1 VRHASARGASDQRIA
16 DVISVRVNRGW
27 RILHPTER
35 KVYES
40 GAVVDLDILPAAEW
54 SGWGSV
60 RPIHGTF
67 RTIEAA

>member
-1 VRHASARGASDQRIA
+1 MSNVA
-16 DVISVRVNRGW
+16 VISVRVLPGW

-40 GAVVDLDILPAAEW
+40 GELVELPILPAAEW

-60 RPIHGTF
+60 RPIHGTL